1 MEYFVLLDDKLD
13 SQWEVKEDLIQ
24 YIEDLVNEGDVNFKS
39 LFIIQGEEIWFN
51 FKIKDVRMIEGE

>member
-13 SQWEVKEDLIQ
+13 SQWSAKEDLIQ

-39 LFIIQGEEIWFN
+39 LFIIQGEEIWFD
-51 FKIKDVRMIEGE
+51 FKIKDIRMIEGK

>member
-13 SQWEVKEDLIQ
+13 SQWSAKEDLIQ

-39 LFIIQGEEIWFN
+39 LFIIQGEEIWFY
-51 FKIKDVRMIEGE
+51 FKIKDIRMIEGK